1 MQTSSSHHH
10 HHHPIPSALFH
21 SSEMYCT
28 SPLPP
33 PFFFR
38 GAAGEEDER
47 EEEGRGQTR
56 FGDFGELDHHPP
68 QPTPSLAAF
77 HHNNAFD
84 LSPSSSSMFSLKSGN
99 NANDIVPSSSLL
111 FPSPLHTQSIGCL
124 DTGQYMYG
132 KGTRL
137 SSIDNW
143 GDSNSGVMAAAA
155 AADTTDTSTDVDTD
169 EQHHHH
175 QHHQLGGQHGS
186 FVVVD
191 SMDQSNSKLDDQK
204 TIRRL
209 AQNREA
215 ARKSRLRK
223 KAYVQQLE
231 NSRLKLT
238 QLEQELQR
246 ARQQGDHGH
255 SVAGNGAL
263 AFDMEY
269 ARWIDEHQRLIN
281 ELRSTANSPTGD
293 NKLRVL
299 VDGVMTHYDE
309 IFRLKRIA
317 GKADV
322 FHILSGLWKTPAERC
337 FMWIGGFRSSE
348 LLKIVGNHLEPL
360 TDQQLVGICN
370 LQQSS
375 QQAEDALSQGMEAL
389 QQSLVDSL
397 SSTSLRPDAAG
408 CGVNVA
414 DYMGQMAIA
423 MGKLAT
429 LENFLHQADLL
440 RQQTLQQLHRILTTR
455 QAANALLVISDYTSR
470 LRALSSLWLARPR
483 N

>member
-84 LSPSSSSMFSLKSGN
+84 LSPSSSMFSLKSGN

-111 FPSPLHTQSIGCL
+111 FPSPLHTSIGCL

-204 TIRRL
+204 CRL
-209 AQNREA
+209 FEGWLKTAKQHERA
-215 ARKSRLRK
+215 ALGRKLMSSSLRT
-223 KAYVQQLE
+223 V
-231 NSRLKLT
+231 
-238 QLEQELQR
+238 
-246 ARQQGDHGH
+246 
-255 SVAGNGAL
+255 
-263 AFDMEY
+263 
-269 ARWIDEHQRLIN
+269 
-281 ELRSTANSPTGD
+281 
-293 NKLRVL
+293 
-299 VDGVMTHYDE
+299 
-309 IFRLKRIA
+309 
-317 GKADV
+317 
-322 FHILSGLWKTPAERC
+322 
-337 FMWIGGFRSSE
+337 
-348 LLKIVGNHLEPL
+348 
-360 TDQQLVGICN
+360 
-370 LQQSS
+370 
-375 QQAEDALSQGMEAL
+375 ALSL
-389 QQSLVDSL
+389 LNL
-397 SSTSLRPDAAG
+397 SKSCNVLANR
-408 CGVNVA
+408 GVSYFVVA
-414 DYMGQMAIA
+414 I
-423 MGKLAT
+423 
-429 LENFLHQADLL
+429 
-440 RQQTLQQLHRILTTR
+440 
-455 QAANALLVISDYTSR
+455 VVV
-470 LRALSSLWLARPR
+470 
-483 N
+483 